1 MRLSAGAGA
10 ATGPPIVR
18 HRSSSLFTG
27 GVIVFLG
34 LVGILGMHGRG
45 IFRRPLVRV
54 AYNHFP
60 PYLDEGPHGIP
71 VGFAADIFA
80 QAARQAKVDI
90 QWVKIEG
97 SADQA
102 FSEGKADLYPLMTVT
117 PERESRFYM
126 SAPWWENQFAL
137 ITTRG
142 REIHDAAG
150 ATGKVIATRAGVI
163 QALSVRLYP
172 GARLI
177 EMGTMEE
184 MEEALCD
191 KRVDGFFSDM
201 RLLQALLMQRT
212 TGCAGQTLYAVSVP
226 DSRLFLG
233 TGSTKAAAF
242 ANDRIF
248 REIAK
253 LALDGTLSR
262 TAANFGIF
270 MPYDTARLKRVVD
283 AERHENQMAWGLVA
297 TLVILFLSVIQTNMV
312 RRSRRVAEA
321 AQAEA
326 REMQDRFS
334 EFMKHTPTIAFIKN
348 EHRKVV
354 YSNEEFWD
362 RQGAVANWSLSGG
375 EEGSIGQKLC
385 LRDEEVLEFGR
396 TVEVTETLDDPAGI
410 SRHFLVLKFPF
421 QGGAGTRLLGGI
433 GLDVTARLKAEK
445 ELEYQAK
452 SDLLTGLPNRRSF
465 MQVLETALAKGYPR
479 KERIAVGFID
489 LDGFKR
495 VNDSMGHEAGD
506 DLLKLVAARLNQV
519 GRESGIIAR
528 LGGDEFT
535 FFLAEGFPNEIERTT
550 TAMLR
555 AFNAPFRVGGR
566 EIVISASFG
575 VSLFPDHG
583 NTATQ
588 LLRNADAAMYLAKQN
603 GKGRIEFWS
612 GPRGVEENIA
622 EETDWGA
629 LSASHPL
636 ALALNGATDVSL
648 RPL

>member
-1 MRLSAGAGA
+1 MRFSAGTGA
-10 ATGPPIVR
+10 ATDPPTR
-18 HRSSSLFTG
+18 RRLSPLFAG
-27 GVIVFLG
+27 GVIAFLG
-34 LVGILGMHGRG
+34 LIGFLGMHGWG

-60 PYLDEGPHGIP
+60 PYIDLGPNGVP
-71 VGFAADIFA
+71 VGFAAEIFA
-80 QAARQAKVDI
+80 EAARQAKVDI
-90 QWVKIEG
+90 QWVEIEG

-117 PERESRFYM
+117 PERETRFYM

-137 ITTRG
+137 ISTKG
-142 REIHDAAG
+142 REIQNAAG

-163 QALSVRLYP
+163 QALSARLYP
-172 GARLI
+172 GARFI

-184 MEEALCD
+184 MEAALCN

-201 RLLQALLMQRT
+201 RLLEAQLMQRA
-212 TGCAGQTLYAVSVP
+212 TGCADQALYAASVP
-226 DSRLFLG
+226 GSRLFLG

-262 TAANFGIF
+262 AAANFGIF
-270 MPYDTARLKRVVD
+270 TPYDTARLKRVVD
-283 AERHENQMAWGLVA
+283 AERHEVQMAWGLLA
-297 TLVILFLSVIQTNMV
+297 TLVVLILSVIQTNMV

-334 EFMKHTPTIAFIKN
+334 EFMKHSPTIAFIKN
-348 EHRKVV
+348 EHREVV
-354 YSNEEFWD
+354 YSNEEFWF
-362 RQGAVANWSLSGG
+362 RGGAFANRSLSDG
-375 EEGSIGQKLC
+375 EMGSIGQKLC
-385 LRDEEVLEFGR
+385 LRDEEVLDFGR
-396 TVEVTETLDDPAGI
+396 TVEVTETLHDPDGI

-421 QGGAGTRLLGGI
+421 QGGGGLRLLGGI
-433 GLDVTARLKAEK
+433 GLDVTARRQAEK

-452 SDLLTGLPNRRSF
+452 CDLLTGLPNRRSF
-465 MQVLETALAKGYPR
+465 TQALEMALAEGYLR

-519 GRESGIIAR
+519 GQESDVIAR

-535 FFLAEGFPNEIERTT
+535 FFLTEVFPNEIQRTT

-555 AFNAPFRVGGR
+555 AFDAPFRIGGR
-566 EIVISASFG
+566 DIVISASFG

-583 NTATQ
+583 STATQ
-588 LLRNADAAMYLAKQN
+588 LLRNADSAMYLAKQN
-603 GKGRIEFWS
+603 GKARIEFWS
-612 GPRGVEENIA
+612 GPRDV
-622 EETDWGA
+622 

-636 ALALNGATDVSL
+636 ARALNGDTDVSSL
-648 RPL
+648 TV